1 MQFIDLTNQFIG
13 FMHSNSAIIPY
24 TNRLLLM
31 LFLLV
36 INTYKQPNNDPL
48 WYDQKLL

>member
-13 FMHSNSAIIPY
+13 FMHSNSVITPY
-24 TNRLLLM
+24 TNRLLM

-36 INTYKQPNNDPL
+36 INTHKPNNNDPL